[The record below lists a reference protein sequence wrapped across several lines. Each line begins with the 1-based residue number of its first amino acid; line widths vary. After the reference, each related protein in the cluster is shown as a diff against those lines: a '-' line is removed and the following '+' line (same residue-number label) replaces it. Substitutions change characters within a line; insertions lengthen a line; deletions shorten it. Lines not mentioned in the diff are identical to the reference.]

1 MDEEKIIAEVIVKP
15 FMKCERMVTFHFYD
29 ENACKVLAT
38 FARGEFVNSGSSVKN
53 RKNGENHGARRFRNL
68 QDNISNEERVACV
81 KLRKQAKI

>member
-38 FARGEFVNSGSSVKN
+38 FARGSSVKN
-53 RKNGENHGARRFRNL
+53 RKNGENHGAPRFRNL

-81 KLRKQAKI
+81 KLRKRAKI

>member
-38 FARGEFVNSGSSVKN
+38 FARGSSVKN
-53 RKNGENHGARRFRNL
+53 RKTERIAVRGDFATSRTISLMRNAL
-68 QDNISNEERVACV
+68 HV
-81 KLRKQAKI
+81 